1 MTIVKI
7 APEWNNAHAS
17 LTDVDYILPGWAELP
32 ESCAEVWKTTGPF
45 VEITT
50 DDGGNITG
58 MAPSE
63 EILPEPTP
71 DPGPTDK
78 ERIAELEEALDLLL
92 SGATGEETEVAA
104 NEA

>member
-1 MTIVKI
+1 MIDRYFFEYFIYNEADNPDIPGADIDFLLRIIEGNTTIPVL
-7 APEWNNAHAS
+7 
-17 LTDVDYILPGWAELP
+17 LTDDA
-32 ESCAEVWKTTGPF
+32 
-45 VEITT
+45 
-50 DDGGNITG
+50 GNITG